1 MNRAHIHQTSF
12 GFHNAFCD
20 CPQQTTSSDSFGV
33 YEVDLGAS
41 ECLTC
46 ERAERL
52 YLTVDVEAK
61 GSAERSK
68 TPAVNSVSNLYL
80 SAADATA
87 H

>member
-1 MNRAHIHQTSF
+1 M
-12 GFHNAFCD
+12 
-20 CPQQTTSSDSFGV
+20 P
-33 YEVDLGAS
+33 S
-41 ECLTC
+41 ERLTC

-52 YLTVDVEAK
+52 YLTVAVEAK

-68 TPAVNSVSNLYL
+68 TPAVNSVSNLCL